1 MKLQKL
7 IMLAFA
13 MFVFTFMGYGQVE
26 PGEAP
31 MFGNV
36 RGGNPAF
43 QHNFGNVSGTVQ
55 SYNFKIKNDGK
66 TTMKIIDIKIPEK
79 IGVTIVDMEIPKGKE
94 GVIMVTVDP
103 TIKEKGKFTEMII
116 VTTEQK
122 EPGMK
127 TTKEIVLTIGGEV
140 K

>member
-7 IMLAFA
+7 IMLFVAVFA
-13 MFVFTFMGYGQVE
+13 FTFMGYGQVE

-43 QHNFGNVSGTVQ
+43 NHNFGKVSGTLQ
-55 SYNFKIKNDGK
+55 SYNFKIKNTGT
-66 TTMKIIDIKIPEK
+66 TTMHIVDIKIPEK
-79 IGVTIVDMEIPKGKE
+79 IGVTILNMHIEKGKE
-94 GVIMVTVDP
+94 GVIIVTVDP
-103 TIKEKGKFTEMII
+103 TILDKGKFSQMIVI
-116 VTTEQK
+116 TTKQK
-122 EPGMK
+122 EPGIT
-127 TTKEIVLTIGGEV
+127 TTKEITFSVGGEV